1 MVRNNSHHDLVSV
14 QQLDAAA
21 VLHKIKLATA
31 FQNGLQIQLKRPV
44 YAMNLFFEN
53 STRTHTSFE
62 MAEQRLGLGVIS
74 FQPSSSSMTKGES
87 LLDTLKTI
95 QAIGVDLAV
104 VRHQQNA
111 YYTPI
116 LAADLDLSL
125 INAGDG
131 SGEHPSQSLLDM
143 MTIYQEFGHFA
154 GLKVGI
160 IGDIAHSRVARS
172 NAELLTQLDA
182 QVAFAGPESWF
193 PNEFNEFGPHVTVDQ
208 LVMDADV
215 IMLLRVQHERLS
227 ETAEDGFDTV
237 EYHQAFGLT
246 KERIARLQPQAII
259 MHPGPV
265 NRGVEIDSDL
275 VESKHSRIFKQMTNG
290 MLMRMAII
298 TDILA
303 ARQLITPFELGGSK

>member
-1 MVRNNSHHDLVSV
+1 MVRSEAHDLVSV
-14 QQLDAAA
+14 QQLDAEA
-21 VLHKIKLATA
+21 VLHKIELAMA
-31 FQNGLQIQLKRPV
+31 FQNQLQIKLRRPV

-62 MAEQRLGLGVIS
+62 MAEQRLGLGVVS

-87 LLDTLKTI
+87 MLDTLKTI

-111 YYTPI
+111 YYEPI

-154 GLKVGI
+154 GLKIGI

-172 NAELLTQLDA
+172 NAELLTKLQA
-182 QVAFAGPESWF
+182 QVAFAGPDSWF
-193 PNEFNEFGPHVTVDQ
+193 PETFSQFGPHLSVDE
-208 LVMDADV
+208 LVADADV

-227 ETAEDGFDTV
+227 TEMEEGFDAQQ
-237 EYHQAFGLT
+237 YHERFGLT
-246 KERIARLQPQAII
+246 KTRVARLQPQTII
-259 MHPGPV
+259 MHPAPV

-275 VESKHSRIFKQMTNG
+275 VESDHSRIFKQMTNG
-290 MLMRMAII
+290 MYMRMAII
-298 TDILA
+298 ADILSVK
-303 ARQLITPFELGGSK
+303 QLIEPIKLGASK